1 MSKLIT
7 GLLLATLASL
17 SFAASAADSPRTLST
32 TGLGEVRVA
41 ADQAV
46 VRTQAQTT
54 HRSASDAKLEVDRRV
69 NTLLDKLAA
78 LGIDKK
84 DIVASTLRLQPN
96 FDYQDRKPVFTG
108 YHATRDVTITLRKL
122 DELNAVLD
130 AAVDSGINQITQIAL
145 ESSEADQYR
154 EAARQQAID
163 DSKAKAQTLANAYG
177 AELGPIHSIN
187 YQSSQPMVRAKAET
201 ALMRTASADGFAASS
216 GQYLHDEITFT
227 DSIQVVFEL
236 IVPH

>member
-1 MSKLIT
+1 MNQLIT

-17 SFAASAADSPRTLST
+17 SLAASAGDRPRTLST
-32 TGLGEVRVA
+32 TGLGEVSVA

-46 VRTQAQTT
+46 VHTQAQTT

-78 LGIDKK
+78 LGIDKE

-96 FDYQDRKPVFTG
+96 FDYEDRKPIFTG
-108 YHATRDVTITLRKL
+108 YNATRDVVVTLRKL
-122 DELNAVLD
+122 DGLNAVLD
-130 AAVDSGINQITQIAL
+130 AAVDSGINQISQIAL
-145 ESSEADQYR
+145 ESSEADKHR
-154 EAARQQAID
+154 DAARRQAID
-163 DSKAKAQTLANAYG
+163 DSKAKAQTLATAYG

-187 YQSSQPMVRAKAET
+187 YQSSQPMARPKTEMAV
-201 ALMRTASADGFAASS
+201 MRMAADGFAGS
-216 GQYLHDEITFT
+216 GQYLHDEITFN
-227 DSIQVVFEL
+227 DSVQVVFEL